1 MELREFQD
9 RIYAKKDG
17 QLYVFESTW
26 DSFRPIERVAWDG
39 ERYAILDLKYKLD
52 LFDENYGY
60 GSLAM
65 KANCRKLT
73 QEAELDD
80 VKEIKE
86 PVEFWKWSGETSAK
100 WWFDRA
106 CVFSSPC
113 VSRDMSQWKKY
124 LNYNHIRAKTI
135 RRPLGGRMTKRLVP
149 K

>member
-17 QLYVFESTW
+17 QLYVFESVW

-39 ERYAILDLKYKLD
+39 ERYAILDSKYKLD

-60 GSLAM
+60 GTLAM
-65 KANCRKLT
+65 KATCRQLT
-73 QEAELDD
+73 QEAELDE

-86 PVEFWKWSGETSAK
+86 PLEFWKWSGETTAK

-106 CVFSSPC
+106 CVFASPC
-113 VSRDMSQWKKY
+113 VPKDIDEWKKH
-124 LNYNHIRAKTI
+124 LNYTQSRAKTI